1 MAGGSGA
8 RASASVRVQSAAHGR
23 AVGIELL
30 ALRRRCE
37 HPERRRRRAAGCAP
51 MQSRTTNR
59 GAHSRCVGIS
69 LFLQGFSPDAHSRT
83 KPILNAVEGKTVTSN
98 FFSEKASLMVPPSR
112 RAGGRGHRRRRE
124 PQGGAAPICRRV
136 QDRPRRHPRP
146 RAQFLRRVRT
156 GCADPHRDGAHHRGA
171 VIAIRG
177 GLRNGVR
184 ARPLRGRPPTGYP
197 ARFRESPAALRN
209 RTASR
214 PKQSSR
220 PPPPIRG

>member
-1 MAGGSGA
+1 MRAA
-8 RASASVRVQSAAHGR
+8 RADAKPDDDRARIRDASVSPYFCRVFRPMPIHGPNQFLMRLR
-23 AVGIELL
+23 AKRSHL
-30 ALRRRCE
+30 
-37 HPERRRRRAAGCAP
+37 
-51 MQSRTTNR
+51 
-59 GAHSRCVGIS
+59 
-69 LFLQGFSPDAHSRT
+69 
-83 KPILNAVEGKTVTSN
+83 TSS
-98 FFSEKASLMVPPSR
+98 SEKASLMVPPSR

-136 QDRPRRHPRP
+136 QDRPRRRPRP
-146 RAQFLRRVRT
+146 RAQFLRRVRA

-171 VIAIRG
+171 VVAIRG

-197 ARFRESPAALRN
+197 AQFRESLAALRN